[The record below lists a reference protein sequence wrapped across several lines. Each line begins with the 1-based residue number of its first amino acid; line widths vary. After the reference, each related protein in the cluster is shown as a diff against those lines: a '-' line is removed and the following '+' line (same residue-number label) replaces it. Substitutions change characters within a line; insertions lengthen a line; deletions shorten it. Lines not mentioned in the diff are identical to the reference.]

1 MYEAF
6 VAMTVF
12 SSGDFDIK
20 LKGLFRS
27 FDTDDGGTIDKQ
39 ELLLFLK
46 SAIQGLCKLLKLPV
60 PGLGQIM
67 DYSYSVYKVIDEDMS
82 GEIDYDEFRDWIRN
96 SVELQ

>member
-1 MYEAF
+1 MFTAFSDYFEQYHPKSTLNYEMFTDIFSDVINNTRKCYSKLEKDGSVDMYEAF

-39 ELLLFLK
+39 ELL
-46 SAIQGLCKLLKLPV
+46 
-60 PGLGQIM
+60 
-67 DYSYSVYKVIDEDMS
+67 
-82 GEIDYDEFRDWIRN
+82 
-96 SVELQ
+96 